1 MKVQRLTRFY
11 LKGGFITCTL
21 TDPTATGFI
30 QVELEA
36 DREYPS
42 EIYARDKD
50 DNILEAHSVSF
61 SITKD
66 DFEGYWELLTLA
78 EDEEDA
84 ALREDDWQLLKEQA
98 KEIEAL
104 KKENAAFKK
113 ENAAFTARYQEIE
126 ELREENAALKKE
138 NEDLKGGWAVPKGT
152 AFHAF
157 AGLKEGAH
165 RKENAA
171 LKDEIKH
178 LKDEIKQ
185 LYEALEASEAD
196 LIEFGVR
203 PPKPVGRPRGTRNH
217 CGLCGEPGHNR
228 RTCPSHPKTKT

>member
-138 NEDLKGGWAVPKGT
+138 NEDLKGGA
-152 AFHAF
+152 
-157 AGLKEGAH
+157 
-165 RKENAA
+165 
-171 LKDEIKH
+171 KH